1 MMRLAI
7 YAPETGDIRSVVE
20 FSPSAIE
27 DALFNIPEGFL
38 AVEVG
43 PEVTPGTHYIDAEND
58 DTPTERAPDP
68 APDVKDDLRSRR
80 DDLLF
85 TCDWT
90 QLPDAP
96 LTDAQK
102 AEWRVYRQ
110 ALRDVPETGIW
121 PNSPDQTG

>member
-1 MMRLAI
+1 MRLAI
-7 YAPETGDIRSVVE
+7 YTPETGDIRSVVE
-20 FSPSAIE
+20 FTDASAD
-27 DALFNIPEGFL
+27 DALLNIPEGLL

-43 PEVTPGTHYIDAEND
+43 PEVTPSTHYIDVEND
-58 DTPTERAPDP
+58 DTPAERVPEASAEAGD
-68 APDVKDDLRSRR
+68 ALRVRR

-85 TCDWT
+85 ACDWT

-110 ALRDVPETGIW
+110 ALRDVPQTGIW
-121 PNSPDQTG
+121 PIPPA

>member
-1 MMRLAI
+1 MRLAI
-7 YAPETGDIRSVVE
+7 YTPETGGIRSVVE
-20 FSPSAIE
+20 FSPSGIE
-27 DALFNIPEGFL
+27 DALLNIPEGFL

-43 PEVTPGTHYIDAEND
+43 PEVTPATHYIDVEND
-58 DTPTERAPDP
+58 DTPAERTPEPLPEARD
-68 APDVKDDLRSRR
+68 ALRVRR

-85 TCDWT
+85 ACDWT

-121 PNSPDQTG
+121 PNSPDQTE

>member
-7 YAPETGDIRSVVE
+7 YDTATGEIRSVVE
-20 FSPSAIE
+20 FSPSSIE
-27 DALFNIPEGFL
+27 DALLNIPEGFL

-43 PEVTPGTHYIDAEND
+43 PEVTPATHYIDVEND
-58 DTPTERAPDP
+58 DTPAERVPEASAEAGD
-68 APDVKDDLRSRR
+68 ALRVRR

-85 TCDWT
+85 ACDWT

-110 ALRDVPETGIW
+110 ALRDVPQMGIW
-121 PNSPDQTG
+121 PIPPA

>member
-7 YAPETGDIRSVVE
+7 YTPATGEIRSVMQ
-20 FSPSAIE
+20 FTDASAD
-27 DALFNIPEGFL
+27 DALLNIPEGLL

-43 PEVTPGTHYIDAEND
+43 PEVTPATHYIDVEND
-58 DTPTERAPDP
+58 DTPAERVPEASAEAGD
-68 APDVKDDLRSRR
+68 ALRVRR

-85 TCDWT
+85 ACDWT

-110 ALRDVPETGIW
+110 ALRDVPQTGIW
-121 PNSPDQTG
+121 PIPPA